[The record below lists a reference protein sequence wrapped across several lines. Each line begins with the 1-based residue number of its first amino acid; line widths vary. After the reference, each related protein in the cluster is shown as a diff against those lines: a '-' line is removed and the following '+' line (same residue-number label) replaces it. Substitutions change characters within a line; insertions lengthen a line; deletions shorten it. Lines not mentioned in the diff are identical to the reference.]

1 MTSRRT
7 PSPIDAIAD
16 AYFDEL
22 SVLSPSISLFLGH
35 ENPHGFDD
43 YSPEG
48 LKAANDLRARTLA
61 DIRDAE
67 AQGQETGALDETD
80 LVTIDA
86 MRERLGTATD
96 LYEAGLHHTVLNVIE
111 SPVQQMRDIF
121 DLLPTDTAAG
131 WETVSATMAALP
143 RSIAGYRESL
153 RYARDELGR
162 VPARLQIERVAAQAH
177 ALSETGNRFDA
188 LAAESASA
196 ADSASSSA
204 STTTESRAR
213 ELAVH
218 AQAAR
223 EAFGGLAHFLRTEL
237 AEHAPENE
245 ACGRD
250 DYVMFSRE
258 FLGAEVD
265 LEETYEWA
273 LDELDSIDAEQRRV
287 ANSIH
292 PGAELFDVM
301 RALDEDPD
309 RALHGTTALQEWMQ
323 TVADEAITE
332 LGKTHFDIPEPLRT
346 IECMIAPSATGA
358 VYYSQPSEDFSRP
371 GRMWWSVPDGVTEFA
386 TWQEKTTVYHEG
398 VPGHHLQMGQA
409 SYLADSLNKWRRHVC
424 WVSGHGE
431 GWALY
436 AERLMAELGFLD
448 EPGDYLG
455 MLDSQRLRTSRVIV
469 DIGFHLGFNAP
480 AHLGGGVWDR
490 AKAWEFLT
498 QNVAMD
504 RTFLAFELDRYLG
517 WPGQAPSYKIGQR
530 LWEDIRDESR
540 AAQGTGFDLKTF
552 HNRALNLGSLGLDP
566 LRRALLR

>member
-1 MTSRRT
+1 MASHAKPTSHRAT
-7 PSPIDAIAD
+7 SAIDAIAD

-22 SVLSPSISLFLGH
+22 CVLSPSISLFLGI

-48 LKAANDLRARTLA
+48 LKAADDLRARTLA
-61 DIRDAE
+61 KIDAAE
-67 AQGQETGALDETD
+67 ADGLTANSLDETD

-96 LYEAGLHHTVLNVIE
+96 LFEAGLQHTVLNVIE

-121 DLLPTDTAAG
+121 DLLPTDSATG

-143 RSIAGYRESL
+143 GSIEGYRESL
-153 RYARDELGR
+153 RYARDQLGR
-162 VPARLQIERVAAQAH
+162 VPARIQIERVADQAE
-177 ALSETGNRFDA
+177 ALSQADSRFTTIAAEATNATKDS
-188 LAAESASA
+188 LARELTLHAESA
-196 ADSASSSA
+196 
-204 STTTESRAR
+204 T
-213 ELAVH
+213 
-218 AQAAR
+218 
-223 EAFGGLAHFLRTEL
+223 EAFGGLARFLRTEL
-237 AEHAPENE
+237 AERAPETE
-245 ACGRD
+245 ACGRE
-250 DYVMFSRE
+250 DYALLSRE

-265 LEETYEWA
+265 LEETYDWA
-273 LDELDSIDAEQRRV
+273 IDELDSIDAEQRRV
-287 ANSIH
+287 ADSIQ

-301 RALDEDPD
+301 RMLDTDPQ
-309 RALHGTTALQEWMQ
+309 RALHGTQALQEWMQ

-346 IECMIAPSATGA
+346 IECKIAPSATGA

-398 VPGHHLQMGQA
+398 IPGHHLQMGQA

-469 DIGFHLGFNAP
+469 DIGFHLGLKAP

-498 QNVAMD
+498 KNVAMD

-530 LWEDIRDESR
+530 LWEEIRDESR
-540 AAQGTGFDLKTF
+540 AAAGAEFDLKEF
-552 HNRALNLGSLGLDP
+552 HSRALNLGSVGLDP

>member
-1 MTSRRT
+1 MTSRRN
-7 PSPIDAIAD
+7 PSAIDGIAD

-22 SVLSPSISLFLGH
+22 CVLSPSISLFLGTA
-35 ENPHGFDD
+35 NPHGFDD

-48 LKAANDLRARTLA
+48 LKAANDLRTRTLA
-61 DIRDAE
+61 KVDAAE
-67 AQGQETGALDETD
+67 ADGLTTNSLDETD

-86 MRERLGTATD
+86 MRERLGTAMD
-96 LYEAGLHHTVLNVIE
+96 LFEAGLQHTVLNVIE

-143 RSIAGYRESL
+143 RSIEGYRESL
-153 RYARDELGR
+153 RYARDQLDR
-162 VPARLQIERVAAQAH
+162 VPARLQIERVADQAD
-177 ALSETGNRFDA
+177 ALSQTDSRFTTI
-188 LAAESASA
+188 AAEATSATA
-196 ADSASSSA
+196 E
-204 STTTESRAR
+204 TLAR
-213 ELAVH
+213 ELTVH
-218 AQAAR
+218 GESAR
-223 EAFGGLAHFLRTEL
+223 EAFGGLARFLRTEL

-245 ACGRD
+245 ASGRE
-250 DYVMFSRE
+250 DYALLSRE

-265 LEETYEWA
+265 LEETYGWA

-301 RALDEDPD
+301 RMLDSDPQ
-309 RALHGTTALQEWMQ
+309 RALHGTQALQEWMQ

-358 VYYSQPSEDFSRP
+358 VYYSQPSEDFTRP
-371 GRMWWSVPDGVTEFA
+371 GRMWWSVPDGVAEFA

-398 VPGHHLQMGQA
+398 IPGHHLQMGQA

-469 DIGFHLGFNAP
+469 DIGFHLGLKAP
-480 AHLGGGVWDR
+480 HRLGGGVWDR

-540 AAQGTGFDLKTF
+540 TAAGAGFDLKEF
-552 HNRALNLGSLGLDP
+552 HSRALNLGSIGLDP

>member
-1 MTSRRT
+1 MTSHT
-7 PSPIDAIAD
+7 PQREPSQIDAIAD
-16 AYFDEL
+16 SYFDDL
-22 SVLSPSISLFLGH
+22 SVLSPSISLFLGT

-48 LKAANDLRARTLA
+48 LTAANDLRARTLA
-61 DIRDAE
+61 AIDAAE
-67 AQGQETGALDETD
+67 ARAIAEGDLDETD
-80 LVTIDA
+80 VVTIDA
-86 MRERLGTATD
+86 MRERLGISTE
-96 LYEAGLHHTVLNVIE
+96 LFEAGLQHTVLNVIE

-121 DLLPTDTAAG
+121 DLLPTDTEAG
-131 WETVSATMAALP
+131 WVTVASTMAALP
-143 RSIAGYRESL
+143 RSIAGYQESL
-153 RYARDELGR
+153 RYARDQLGR
-162 VPARLQIERVAAQAH
+162 VPARLQIERVAAQAE
-177 ALSETGNRFDA
+177 ALSDAKSRFTTIVADSIGSVPDA
-188 LAAESASA
+188 LA
-196 ADSASSSA
+196 
-204 STTTESRAR
+204 R
-213 ELAVH
+213 ELTAH
-218 AQAAR
+218 AEAAR
-223 EAFGGLAHFLRTEL
+223 TGFSDLARFLRTEL
-237 AEHAPENE
+237 ADHAPENE
-245 ACGRD
+245 ACGRA
-250 DYVMFSRE
+250 DYELFSRE

-273 LDELDSIDAEQRRV
+273 LGELSSIDAEQRRV
-287 ANSIH
+287 AAQIE
-292 PGAELFDVM
+292 PDAELFDVM
-301 RALDEDPD
+301 ARLDRDPQ
-309 RALHGTTALQEWMQ
+309 RALHGTKALQEWMQ
-323 TVADEAITE
+323 GVADEAITE

-371 GRMWWSVPDGVTEFA
+371 GRMWWSVPEGVTEFA

-469 DIGFHLGFNAP
+469 DIGFHLGLKAP
-480 AHLGGGVWDR
+480 AHLGGGTWDR
-490 AKAWEFLT
+490 PKAWEFLT
-498 QNVAMD
+498 RNVAMD

-540 AAQGTGFDLKTF
+540 TELGAGFDLKTF
-552 HNRALNLGSLGLDP
+552 HSRALNLGSLGLDP

>member
-1 MTSRRT
+1 MSSRRN
-7 PSPIDAIAD
+7 SSAIDAIAD
-16 AYFDEL
+16 AYFDDL
-22 SVLSPSISLFLGH
+22 CVLSPSISLFLGT

-43 YSPEG
+43 YSPDG

-61 DIRDAE
+61 KVDAAE
-67 AQGQETGALDETD
+67 ADGITTNSLDETD

-86 MRERLGTATD
+86 MRERLGAATD
-96 LYEAGLHHTVLNVIE
+96 LFQAGLQHTVLNVIE

-121 DLLPTDTAAG
+121 DLLPTDSTAG

-143 RSIAGYRESL
+143 GSLEGYRESL
-153 RYARDELGR
+153 RYARDQLGR
-162 VPARLQIERVAAQAH
+162 VPARIQIERVADQAE
-177 ALSETGNRFDA
+177 ALSQADSRFTTI
-188 LAAESASA
+188 AAEATSATA
-196 ADSASSSA
+196 E
-204 STTTESRAR
+204 TLAR
-213 ELAVH
+213 ELTVH
-218 AQAAR
+218 AETVR
-223 EAFGGLAHFLRTEL
+223 ESFGGLARFLRTEL
-237 AEHAPENE
+237 AGSAPENE
-245 ACGRD
+245 ACGRE
-250 DYVMFSRE
+250 DYTLLSRE
-258 FLGAEVD
+258 FLGAEID
-265 LEETYEWA
+265 LEETYDWA

-292 PGAELFDVM
+292 PGAELLEVM
-301 RALDEDPD
+301 RMLDSDPQ
-309 RALHGTTALQEWMQ
+309 RALHGTQALQEWMQ

-358 VYYSQPSEDFSRP
+358 VYYSQPSEDFTRP

-455 MLDSQRLRTSRVIV
+455 MLDSQRLRTSRVVV
-469 DIGFHLGFNAP
+469 DIGFHLGLKAP

-540 AAQGTGFDLKTF
+540 AAAGTGFDLRDF
-552 HNRALNLGSLGLDP
+552 HSRALNLGSIGLDP

>member
-1 MTSRRT
+1 MTSQTEPTPHRT
-7 PSPIDAIAD
+7 PSAIDAIAD

-22 SVLSPSISLFLGH
+22 SVLSPSISLFLGT

-48 LKAANDLRARTLA
+48 LKAANDLRSRTLA
-61 DIRDAE
+61 KVDVAE
-67 AQGQETGALDETD
+67 ADGLATNSLDDTD

-96 LYEAGLHHTVLNVIE
+96 LFDAGLQHTVLNVIE

-121 DLLPTDTAAG
+121 DLLPTDSAAG
-131 WETVSATMAALP
+131 WETISKTMAALP
-143 RSIAGYRESL
+143 RSIDGYRESL
-153 RYARDELGR
+153 RYARDQLDR
-162 VPARLQIERVAAQAH
+162 VPSRLQIERVADQA
-177 ALSETGNRFDA
+177 DA
-188 LAAESASA
+188 LGQ
-196 ADSASSSA
+196 ADSRFTTIAKEA
-204 STTTESRAR
+204 GSTTGETLAR
-213 ELAVH
+213 ELSSH
-218 AQAAR
+218 AQSARAA
-223 EAFGGLAHFLRTEL
+223 FSSLAHFLRTEL
-237 AEHAPENE
+237 AQHAPENE

-250 DYVMFSRE
+250 DYALLSRE

-265 LEETYEWA
+265 LEETYDWA
-273 LDELDSIDAEQRRV
+273 LEELAAIDAEQKQTAARIDPNV
-287 ANSIH
+287 
-292 PGAELFDVM
+292 ELFELM
-301 RALDEDPD
+301 ARLDSDPQ
-309 RALHGTTALQEWMQ
+309 RALHGTQALQEWMQ

-358 VYYSQPSEDFSRP
+358 VYYSQPSEDFTRP

-455 MLDSQRLRTSRVIV
+455 MLDSQRLRTSRVVV
-469 DIGFHLGFNAP
+469 DIGFHLGLKAT
-480 AHLGGGVWDR
+480 AHLGGGTWDR

-540 AAQGTGFDLKTF
+540 AAAGTGFDLRDF
-552 HNRALNLGSLGLDP
+552 HSRALNLGSIGLDP

>member
-1 MTSRRT
+1 MSSRRN
-7 PSPIDAIAD
+7 SSAIDAIAD
-16 AYFDEL
+16 AYFDDL
-22 SVLSPSISLFLGH
+22 CVLSPSISLFLGA

-48 LKAANDLRARTLA
+48 LKAANDLRARTRA
-61 DIRDAE
+61 KVDAAE
-67 AQGQETGALDETD
+67 AYGLTTSSLDETD

-96 LYEAGLHHTVLNVIE
+96 LFEAGLQHTVLNVIE

-121 DLLPTDTAAG
+121 DLLPTDSTAG

-143 RSIAGYRESL
+143 GSIEGYRESL
-153 RYARDELGR
+153 RYARDQLGR
-162 VPARLQIERVAAQAH
+162 VPARIQIERVADQSE
-177 ALSETGNRFDA
+177 ALSQADSRFTTI
-188 LAAESASA
+188 AAEATSATA
-196 ADSASSSA
+196 E
-204 STTTESRAR
+204 TLAR
-213 ELAVH
+213 ELTVH
-218 AQAAR
+218 AETAR
-223 EAFGGLAHFLRTEL
+223 ESFGDLARFLRTEL
-237 AEHAPENE
+237 AGSAPKNE
-245 ACGRD
+245 ACGRE
-250 DYVMFSRE
+250 DYTLLSRE

-265 LEETYEWA
+265 LEETYAWA
-273 LDELDSIDAEQRRV
+273 LDELASIDAEQRRV

-292 PGAELFDVM
+292 PGAELFEVM
-301 RALDEDPD
+301 RMLDSDPQ
-309 RALHGTTALQEWMQ
+309 RALHGTHALQEWMQ

-332 LGKTHFDIPEPLRT
+332 LGKTQFDIPEPLRT

-398 VPGHHLQMGQA
+398 IPGHHLQMGQA

-424 WVSGHGE
+424 WVSGQGE

-469 DIGFHLGFNAP
+469 DIGFHLGFKAP
-480 AHLGGGVWDR
+480 ARLGGGVWDR
-490 AKAWEFLT
+490 AKVWEFLT

-540 AAQGTGFDLKTF
+540 TAAGAGFDLKEF
-552 HNRALNLGSLGLDP
+552 HSRALNLGSIGLDP
-566 LRRALLR
+566 LRSALLR

>member
-1 MTSRRT
+1 MTSRRN
-7 PSPIDAIAD
+7 PSAIDAIAD
-16 AYFDEL
+16 SYFDDL
-22 SVLSPSISLFLGH
+22 SVLSPSISLFLGT
-35 ENPHGFDD
+35 ENSHGFDD

-61 DIRDAE
+61 DIDAAE
-67 AQGQETGALDETD
+67 AQAPAVGSLDESD
-80 LVTIDA
+80 VVTIDA
-86 MRERLGTATD
+86 MRERLGIATE
-96 LYEAGLHHTVLNVIE
+96 LFEAGLQHTVLNVIE

-121 DLLPTDTAAG
+121 DLLPTDAEAG
-131 WETVSATMAALP
+131 WATISATMAALP
-143 RSIAGYRESL
+143 HSIAGYQESL
-153 RYARDELGR
+153 RYARDQLGR

-177 ALSETGNRFDA
+177 ALSEAKSRFTTI
-188 LAAESASA
+188 AANSNGTAPNSL
-196 ADSASSSA
+196 S
-204 STTTESRAR
+204 R
-213 ELAVH
+213 ELAAH
-218 AQAAR
+218 AETAR
-223 EAFGGLAHFLRTEL
+223 TSFAGLAGFMRTEL
-237 AEHAPENE
+237 ADHAPENE
-245 ACGRD
+245 ASGRA
-250 DYVMFSRE
+250 DYELFSRE
-258 FLGAEVD
+258 FLGAKVD

-273 LDELDSIDAEQRRV
+273 LGELDSIDAEQRRV
-287 ANSIH
+287 AAQIE
-292 PGAELFDVM
+292 PGVELFDVM
-301 RALDEDPD
+301 ARLDTDPQ
-309 RALHGTTALQEWMQ
+309 RALHGTKALQEWMQ
-323 TVADEAITE
+323 GVADEAITE

-371 GRMWWSVPDGVTEFA
+371 GRMWWSVPEGVTEFA

-469 DIGFHLGFNAP
+469 DIGFHLGLTAP
-480 AHLGGGVWDR
+480 SYLGGGTWDR
-490 AKAWEFLT
+490 STAWEFLT

-540 AAQGTGFDLKTF
+540 TQAGAGFDLKAF
-552 HNRALNLGSLGLDP
+552 HSRALNLGSLGLDP

>member
-1 MTSRRT
+1 MASHAKPTSHRAT
-7 PSPIDAIAD
+7 SAIDAIAD

-22 SVLSPSISLFLGH
+22 CVLSPSISLFLGTD
-35 ENPHGFDD
+35 NPHGFDD

-48 LKAANDLRARTLA
+48 LKAANDLRSRTVA
-61 DIRDAE
+61 KVDAAE
-67 AQGQETGALDETD
+67 ADGLATNSLDDTD

-86 MRERLGTATD
+86 MRERLGTASD
-96 LYEAGLHHTVLNVIE
+96 LFDAGLQHTVLNVIE

-121 DLLPTDTAAG
+121 DLLPTDSTAD

-143 RSIAGYRESL
+143 GSIEGYRESL
-153 RYARDELGR
+153 RYARDQLGR
-162 VPARLQIERVAAQAH
+162 VPARIQIERVADQAE
-177 ALSETGNRFDA
+177 ALSQAENRFTA
-188 LAAESASA
+188 IAAEATNA
-196 ADSASSSA
+196 
-204 STTTESRAR
+204 TTEALAR
-213 ELAVH
+213 ELTVH
-218 AQAAR
+218 AKSSI
-223 EAFGGLAHFLRTEL
+223 EAFGGLARFLRTEL
-237 AEHAPENE
+237 VESAPENE
-245 ACGRD
+245 ACGRE
-250 DYVMFSRE
+250 DYTLLSRE

-265 LEETYEWA
+265 LEETYDWA
-273 LDELDSIDAEQRRV
+273 IDELDSINAEQRRV
-287 ANSIH
+287 ANRIH

-301 RALDEDPD
+301 RMLDCDPQ
-309 RALHGTTALQEWMQ
+309 RALHGTQALQEWMQ
-323 TVADEAITE
+323 CVADEAITE
-332 LGKTHFDIPEPLRT
+332 LAKSHFDIPEPLRT

-398 VPGHHLQMGQA
+398 IPGHHLQMGQA

-469 DIGFHLGFNAP
+469 DIGFHLGLKAP

-498 QNVAMD
+498 KNVAMD

-530 LWEDIRDESR
+530 LWEEIRDESR
-540 AAQGTGFDLKTF
+540 AAAGAEFDLKEF
-552 HNRALNLGSLGLDP
+552 HSRALNLGSIGLDP

>member
-16 AYFDEL
+16 AYFEEL

-61 DIRDAE
+61 DIKDAE
-67 AQGQETGALDETD
+67 AHGQETGALDETD

-86 MRERLGTATD
+86 MSERLGTATD
-96 LYEAGLHHTVLNVIE
+96 VYEAGLHHTVLNVIE

-153 RYARDELGR
+153 RYARDQLGR

-177 ALSETGNRFDA
+177 ALSEAGNRFDA
-188 LAAESASA
+188 LAAESASTA
-196 ADSASSSA
+196 GSASSSA
-204 STTTESRAR
+204 SAATESLAR

-223 EAFGGLAHFLRTEL
+223 EAFDGLAHFLRTEL

-250 DYVMFSRE
+250 DYVLFSRE

-273 LDELDSIDAEQRRV
+273 LGELASIDAEQRRV
-287 ANSIH
+287 ANSIR

-309 RALHGTTALQEWMQ
+309 RALHGTKALQEWMQ
-323 TVADEAITE
+323 GVADEAITE
-332 LGKTHFDIPEPLRT
+332 LSKSHFDIPEPLRT

-371 GRMWWSVPDGVTEFA
+371 GRMWWSVPDGVTEVA
-386 TWQEKTTVYHEG
+386 TWQEKTTGYHEG
-398 VPGHHLQMGQA
+398 GPRHHLQMRQA

-469 DIGFHLGFNAP
+469 DIGFHLGLKAP

-517 WPGQAPSYKIGQR
+517 
-530 LWEDIRDESR
+530 
-540 AAQGTGFDLKTF
+540 
-552 HNRALNLGSLGLDP
+552 
-566 LRRALLR
+566 

>member
-1 MTSRRT
+1 MTSHAESSARRE
-7 PSPIDAIAD
+7 PSAIDAIAD
-16 AYFDEL
+16 AYFEEL
-22 SVLSPSISLFLGH
+22 CVLSPSISLFLGN

-43 YSPEG
+43 YSPDG
-48 LKAANDLRARTLA
+48 LKAADDLRTRTLA
-61 DIRDAE
+61 EIDAAE
-67 AQGQETGALDETD
+67 ADGLTANSLDATD

-96 LYEAGLHHTVLNVIE
+96 LFEAGLQHTVLNVIE

-121 DLLPTDTAAG
+121 DLIPTDSAGG
-131 WETVSATMAALP
+131 WETVAATMAALP
-143 RSIAGYRESL
+143 RSIEGYRQSL
-153 RYARDELGR
+153 RYARDHLDR
-162 VPARLQIERVAAQAH
+162 VPARLQLGRVAAQSE
-177 ALSETGNRFDA
+177 ALGDTDSRFAA
-188 LAAESASA
+188 LASDATQAVS
-196 ADSASSSA
+196 D
-204 STTTESRAR
+204 TFAR
-213 ELAVH
+213 ELTSH
-218 AQAAR
+218 AEAAA
-223 EAFGGLAHFLRTEL
+223 EAFGGLADFLRGEL
-237 AEHAPENE
+237 TDHAPDNE
-245 ACGRD
+245 ACGRE
-250 DYVMFSRE
+250 DYSLFSRE

-265 LEETYEWA
+265 LEETYHWA
-273 LDELDSIDAEQRRV
+273 LDQLGSIDAEQRRV
-287 ANSIH
+287 ADRIE

-301 RALDEDPD
+301 AGLDQDPR
-309 RALHGTTALQEWMQ
+309 RALHGTKALQEWMQ
-323 TVADEAITE
+323 GVADEAITE

-371 GRMWWSVPDGVTEFA
+371 GRMWWSVPEGVTEFA

-409 SYLADSLNKWRRHVC
+409 SYLADSLNRWRRHVC

-448 EPGDYLG
+448 DPADYLG

-469 DIGFHLGFNAP
+469 DIGFHLGLRAP
-480 AHLGGGVWDR
+480 DHLGGGTWDR
-490 AKAWEFLT
+490 AKAWDFLT
-498 QNVAMD
+498 RNVAMD

-540 AAQGTGFDLKTF
+540 AAAGAGFDLKEF
-552 HNRALNLGSLGLDP
+552 HSRALNLGSIGLDP

>member
-1 MTSRRT
+1 MTSRRK
-7 PSPIDAIAD
+7 PSAIDAIAD
-16 AYFDEL
+16 SYFDEL
-22 SVLSPSISLFLGH
+22 CVLSPSISLFLGTD
-35 ENPHGFDD
+35 NPHGFDD

-48 LKAANDLRARTLA
+48 LKAANDLRSRTVA
-61 DIRDAE
+61 KVDAAE
-67 AQGQETGALDETD
+67 ADGLATNSLDDTD

-86 MRERLGTATD
+86 MRERLGTASD
-96 LYEAGLHHTVLNVIE
+96 LFDAGLQHTVLNVIE

-121 DLLPTDTAAG
+121 DLLPTDSTAD

-143 RSIAGYRESL
+143 GSIEGYRESL
-153 RYARDELGR
+153 RYARDQLGR
-162 VPARLQIERVAAQAH
+162 VPARIQIERVADQAE
-177 ALSETGNRFDA
+177 ALSQAENRFTA
-188 LAAESASA
+188 IAAEATNA
-196 ADSASSSA
+196 
-204 STTTESRAR
+204 TTEALAR
-213 ELAVH
+213 ELTVH
-218 AQAAR
+218 AKSSI
-223 EAFGGLAHFLRTEL
+223 EAFGGLARFLRTEL
-237 AEHAPENE
+237 VESAPENE
-245 ACGRD
+245 ACGRE
-250 DYVMFSRE
+250 DYTLLSRE

-265 LEETYEWA
+265 LEETYDWA
-273 LDELDSIDAEQRRV
+273 IDELDSINAEQRRV
-287 ANSIH
+287 ANRIH

-301 RALDEDPD
+301 RMLDCDPQ
-309 RALHGTTALQEWMQ
+309 RALHGTQALQEWMQ
-323 TVADEAITE
+323 CVADEAITE
-332 LGKTHFDIPEPLRT
+332 LAKSHFDIPEPLRT

-398 VPGHHLQMGQA
+398 IPGHHLQMGQA

-469 DIGFHLGFNAP
+469 DIGFHLGLKAP
-480 AHLGGGVWDR
+480 AHLGGGTWDR

-540 AAQGTGFDLKTF
+540 AAAGTGFDLRDF
-552 HNRALNLGSLGLDP
+552 HSRALNLGSIGLDP

>member
-1 MTSRRT
+1 MASHAKPTSHRAT
-7 PSPIDAIAD
+7 SAIDAIAD

-22 SVLSPSISLFLGH
+22 CVLSPSISLFLGI

-48 LKAANDLRARTLA
+48 LKAADDLRARTLA
-61 DIRDAE
+61 KIDAAE
-67 AQGQETGALDETD
+67 ADGLTANSLDETD

-96 LYEAGLHHTVLNVIE
+96 LFEAGLQHTVLNVIE

-121 DLLPTDTAAG
+121 DLLPTDSATG

-143 RSIAGYRESL
+143 GSIEGYRESL
-153 RYARDELGR
+153 RYARDQLGR
-162 VPARLQIERVAAQAH
+162 VPARIQIERVADQAE
-177 ALSETGNRFDA
+177 ALSQADSRFTTIAAEATSATKDS
-188 LAAESASA
+188 LARELTLHAESA
-196 ADSASSSA
+196 
-204 STTTESRAR
+204 T
-213 ELAVH
+213 
-218 AQAAR
+218 
-223 EAFGGLAHFLRTEL
+223 EAFGGLARFLRTEL
-237 AEHAPENE
+237 AERAPETE
-245 ACGRD
+245 ACGRE
-250 DYVMFSRE
+250 DYALLSRE

-265 LEETYEWA
+265 LEETYDWA
-273 LDELDSIDAEQRRV
+273 IDELDSIDAEQRRV
-287 ANSIH
+287 ADSIQ

-301 RALDEDPD
+301 RMLDTDPQ
-309 RALHGTTALQEWMQ
+309 RALHGTQALQEWMQ

-346 IECMIAPSATGA
+346 IECKIAPSATGA

-398 VPGHHLQMGQA
+398 IPGHHLQMGQA

-469 DIGFHLGFNAP
+469 DIGFHLGLKAP

-498 QNVAMD
+498 KNVAMD

-530 LWEDIRDESR
+530 LWEEIRDESR
-540 AAQGTGFDLKTF
+540 AAAGAEFDLKEF
-552 HNRALNLGSLGLDP
+552 HSRALNLGSVGLDP

>member
-1 MTSRRT
+1 
-7 PSPIDAIAD
+7 
-16 AYFDEL
+16 
-22 SVLSPSISLFLGH
+22 
-35 ENPHGFDD
+35 
-43 YSPEG
+43 
-48 LKAANDLRARTLA
+48 
-61 DIRDAE
+61 
-67 AQGQETGALDETD
+67 
-80 LVTIDA
+80 
-86 MRERLGTATD
+86 MR
-96 LYEAGLHHTVLNVIE
+96 
-111 SPVQQMRDIF
+111 M
-121 DLLPTDTAAG
+121 
-131 WETVSATMAALP
+131 
-143 RSIAGYRESL
+143 
-153 RYARDELGR
+153 
-162 VPARLQIERVAAQAH
+162 
-177 ALSETGNRFDA
+177 
-188 LAAESASA
+188 
-196 ADSASSSA
+196 
-204 STTTESRAR
+204 
-213 ELAVH
+213 
-218 AQAAR
+218 
-223 EAFGGLAHFLRTEL
+223 
-237 AEHAPENE
+237 
-245 ACGRD
+245 
-250 DYVMFSRE
+250 
-258 FLGAEVD
+258 
-265 LEETYEWA
+265 
-273 LDELDSIDAEQRRV
+273 LDS
-287 ANSIH
+287 
-292 PGAELFDVM
+292 
-301 RALDEDPD
+301 DPQ
-309 RALHGTTALQEWMQ
+309 RALHGTKALQEWMQ

-332 LGKTHFDIPEPLRT
+332 LGKTHFDIPEPLQT

-371 GRMWWSVPDGVTEFA
+371 GRMWWSVPKGVSEFA

-409 SYLADSLNKWRRHVC
+409 SYLAASLNKWRRHVC

-540 AAQGTGFDLKTF
+540 AAQGTGFHLKTF
-552 HNRALNLGSLGLDP
+552 HSRALNLGSLGLDP

>member
-1 MTSRRT
+1 MASHTEPTSRRN

-22 SVLSPSISLFLGH
+22 CVLSPSISLFLGT

-48 LKAANDLRARTLA
+48 LKAANELRARTLA
-61 DIRDAE
+61 LLDDAE
-67 AQGQETGALDETD
+67 ADGLTMESLDETD

-86 MRERLGTATD
+86 MRERLDTATD
-96 LYEAGLHHTVLNVIE
+96 LFEAGLQHTVLNVIE

-121 DLLPTDTAAG
+121 DLLPTDTEDE
-131 WETVSATMAALP
+131 WETVSRTMAALP
-143 RSIAGYRESL
+143 RSIDGYRESL

-162 VPARLQIERVAAQAH
+162 VPARLQIERVAAQAEV
-177 ALSETGNRFDA
+177 LSQADSRFTTIAADA
-188 LAAESASA
+188 TSSAAE
-196 ADSASSSA
+196 
-204 STTTESRAR
+204 TLAR
-213 ELAVH
+213 ELTVH
-218 AQAAR
+218 AESAR
-223 EAFGGLAHFLRTEL
+223 EAFGGFARFLRTEL
-237 AEHAPENE
+237 TEHAPENE
-245 ACGRD
+245 ACGRE
-250 DYVMFSRE
+250 DYALFSRE

-287 ANSIH
+287 ANIIH
-292 PGAELFDVM
+292 PGVELFDVM
-301 RALDEDPD
+301 RMLDSDPQ
-309 RALHGTTALQEWMQ
+309 RALHGTKALQEWMQ

-409 SYLADSLNKWRRHVC
+409 SYLADSLNQWRRHVC

-469 DIGFHLGFNAP
+469 DIGFHLGLKAP
-480 AHLGGGVWDR
+480 DHLGGGTWDR
-490 AKAWEFLT
+490 ATAWEFLT
-498 QNVAMD
+498 RNVAMD

-530 LWEDIRDESR
+530 LWEDIRDGSR
-540 AAQGTGFDLKTF
+540 AVAGAGFDLKEF
-552 HNRALNLGSLGLDP
+552 HSRALGLGSIGLDP

>member
-1 MTSRRT
+1 MASHAKPTSHRAT
-7 PSPIDAIAD
+7 SAIDAIAD

-22 SVLSPSISLFLGH
+22 CVLSPSISLFLGI

-48 LKAANDLRARTLA
+48 LKAADDLRARTLA
-61 DIRDAE
+61 KIDAAE
-67 AQGQETGALDETD
+67 ADGLTANSLDETD

-96 LYEAGLHHTVLNVIE
+96 LFEAGLQHTVLNVIE

-121 DLLPTDTAAG
+121 DLLPTDSATG

-143 RSIAGYRESL
+143 GSIEGYRESL
-153 RYARDELGR
+153 RYARDQLGR
-162 VPARLQIERVAAQAH
+162 VPARIQIERVADQAE
-177 ALSETGNRFDA
+177 ALSQADSRFTTIAAEATSATKDS
-188 LAAESASA
+188 LARELTLHAESA
-196 ADSASSSA
+196 
-204 STTTESRAR
+204 T
-213 ELAVH
+213 
-218 AQAAR
+218 
-223 EAFGGLAHFLRTEL
+223 EAFGGLARFLRTEL
-237 AEHAPENE
+237 AERAPETE
-245 ACGRD
+245 ACGRE
-250 DYVMFSRE
+250 DYALLSRE

-265 LEETYEWA
+265 LEETYDWA
-273 LDELDSIDAEQRRV
+273 IDELDSIDAEQRRV
-287 ANSIH
+287 ADSIQ

-301 RALDEDPD
+301 RMLDTDPQ
-309 RALHGTTALQEWMQ
+309 RALHGTQALQEWMQ

-346 IECMIAPSATGA
+346 IECKIAPSATGA

-398 VPGHHLQMGQA
+398 IPGHHLQMGQA

-469 DIGFHLGFNAP
+469 DIGFHLGLKAP

-498 QNVAMD
+498 KNVAMD

-540 AAQGTGFDLKTF
+540 AAAGTGFDLKEF
-552 HNRALNLGSLGLDP
+552 HSRALNLGSIGLDP

>member
-1 MTSRRT
+1 MTSRRN
-7 PSPIDAIAD
+7 PSAIDAIAD

-22 SVLSPSISLFLGH
+22 CILSPSISLFLGT

-48 LKAANDLRARTLA
+48 LKAADDLRSRTLA
-61 DIRDAE
+61 DIDAAE
-67 AQGQETGALDETD
+67 AQGQETGNLDETD

-96 LYEAGLHHTVLNVIE
+96 LFEAGLQHTVLNVIE

-143 RSIAGYRESL
+143 RSIEGYRESL
-153 RYARDELGR
+153 RYARDRLDR
-162 VPARLQIERVAAQAH
+162 VPARLQIERVADQAE
-177 ALSETGNRFDA
+177 ALSQ
-188 LAAESASA
+188 
-196 ADSASSSA
+196 ADSRFTTITAEATSA
-204 STTTESRAR
+204 TAETLAR
-213 ELAVH
+213 ELTVH
-218 AQAAR
+218 AESAR
-223 EAFGGLAHFLRTEL
+223 EAFDGLARFLRTEL
-237 AEHAPENE
+237 AETAPENE
-245 ACGRD
+245 ACGRE
-250 DYVMFSRE
+250 DYALLSRE
-258 FLGAEVD
+258 FLGAAVD
-265 LEETYEWA
+265 LEETYDWA

-287 ANSIH
+287 SNSIH
-292 PGAELFDVM
+292 AGAELFDVM
-301 RALDEDPD
+301 RMLDSDPQ
-309 RALHGTTALQEWMQ
+309 RALHGTQALQEWMQ

-371 GRMWWSVPDGVTEFA
+371 GRMWWSVPEGVTEFA

-469 DIGFHLGFNAP
+469 DIGFHLGLKAP
-480 AHLGGGVWDR
+480 AHLGGGLWDR

-540 AAQGTGFDLKTF
+540 AAAGAGFDLKEF
-552 HNRALNLGSLGLDP
+552 HSRALNLGSIGLDP

>member
-1 MTSRRT
+1 MTSHAEPTSRRT
-7 PSPIDAIAD
+7 PSAIDAIAD

-22 SVLSPSISLFLGH
+22 CVLSPSISLFLGT

-48 LKAANDLRARTLA
+48 LKAANDLRARTLTKV
-61 DIRDAE
+61 DTAE
-67 AQGQETGALDETD
+67 ADGLVTNSLDETD

-96 LYEAGLHHTVLNVIE
+96 LYEAGLQHTVLNVIE

-131 WETVSATMAALP
+131 WETISATMAALP

-153 RYARDELGR
+153 RYARDQLSR
-162 VPARLQIERVAAQAH
+162 VPARLQIERVAAQSE
-177 ALSETGNRFDA
+177 ALSEADNRFSA
-188 LAAESASA
+188 LAADA
-196 ADSASSSA
+196 AGSVSD
-204 STTTESRAR
+204 TFGR
-213 ELAVH
+213 ELTAR
-218 AQAAR
+218 AESAR
-223 EAFGGLAHFLRTEL
+223 EAFGGLARFLRTEL

-245 ACGRD
+245 ACGRE
-250 DYVMFSRE
+250 DYALFSRE

-273 LDELDSIDAEQRRV
+273 LDELDSIDAEQRQV
-287 ANSIH
+287 ANRIQ
-292 PGAELFDVM
+292 PGAEFFDVM
-301 RALDEDPD
+301 RMLDSDPQ
-309 RALHGTTALQEWMQ
+309 RALHGTKALQEWMQ

-371 GRMWWSVPDGVTEFA
+371 GRMWWSVPKGVSEFA

-409 SYLADSLNKWRRHVC
+409 SYLAASLNKWRRHVC

-469 DIGFHLGFNAP
+469 DIGFHLGLKAP

-552 HNRALNLGSLGLDP
+552 HSRALKLGSLGLDP

>member
-1 MTSRRT
+1 MTSHAEPTSRRAH
-7 PSPIDAIAD
+7 SAIDAIAD
-16 AYFDEL
+16 AYYDEL
-22 SVLSPSISLFLGH
+22 CVLSPSISLFLGT
-35 ENPHGFDD
+35 ENPHGFND

-48 LKAANDLRARTLA
+48 LKAANDLRAHTLA
-61 DIRDAE
+61 KVDTAE
-67 AQGQETGALDETD
+67 ADGLATNSLDETD

-96 LYEAGLHHTVLNVIE
+96 LYEAGLQHTVLNVIE

-131 WETVSATMAALP
+131 WETISAAMAALP

-153 RYARDELGR
+153 RYARDQLSR
-162 VPARLQIERVAAQAH
+162 VPARLQIERVAAQSE
-177 ALSETGNRFDA
+177 ALSEADNRFSA
-188 LAAESASA
+188 LAADAVGSVS
-196 ADSASSSA
+196 D
-204 STTTESRAR
+204 TFGR
-213 ELAVH
+213 ELTAR
-218 AQAAR
+218 AESAR
-223 EAFGGLAHFLRTEL
+223 EAFGDLARFLRTEL

-245 ACGRD
+245 ACGRE
-250 DYVMFSRE
+250 DYALFSRE

-273 LDELDSIDAEQRRV
+273 LDELDSIDAEQRQV
-287 ANSIH
+287 ANRIQ

-301 RALDEDPD
+301 RMLDSDPQ
-309 RALHGTTALQEWMQ
+309 RALHGTKALQEWMQ

-371 GRMWWSVPDGVTEFA
+371 GRMWWSVPKGVSEFA

-409 SYLADSLNKWRRHVC
+409 SYLAASLNKWRRHVC

-469 DIGFHLGFNAP
+469 DIGFHLGLKAP
-480 AHLGGGVWDR
+480 THLGGGVWDR

-552 HNRALNLGSLGLDP
+552 HSRALNLGSLGLDP